1 MNVDDHKNVAQ
12 RYEIRSIPTLLVF
25 KGGNVVNQLVGAL
38 PRAKIEEA
46 VKKVAPEITA
56 VEAVNMPSFA

>member
-46 VKKVAPEITA
+46 VKKVL
-56 VEAVNMPSFA
+56 